1 MRLHRHQR
9 AHLRGALPEWC
20 GVAGVPQSRLAPC
33 DPVVSDY
40 VIDELR
46 RVFSRKFPQRMKALD
61 AFIAALSSTVFIV
74 VTPEGKMSDE
84 AQVRD
89 VNDRPILRAARAA
102 GVDVLVTG
110 DKDFLDSTVDN
121 RGFFR
126 LVSSCCSR
134 QRYFK

>member
-1 MRLHRHQR
+1 MRVFIDTNVLISAALFPSGAASR
-9 AHLRGALPEWC
+9 AYLKA
-20 GVAGVPQSRLAPC
+20 VSVPC

-61 AFIAALSSTVFIV
+61 AFIAALSSTVSIV

-121 RGFFR
+121 PRILSPSEF
-126 LVSSCCSR
+126 LLL
-134 QRYFK
+134 